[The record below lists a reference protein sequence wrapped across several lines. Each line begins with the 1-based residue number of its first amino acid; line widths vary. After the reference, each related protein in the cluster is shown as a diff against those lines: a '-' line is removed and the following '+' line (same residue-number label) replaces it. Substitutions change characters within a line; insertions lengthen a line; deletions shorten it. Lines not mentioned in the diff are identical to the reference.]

1 MNKLNETIR
10 CLLKL
15 TLKSRVFFLL
25 LILLHNLKFCFQ
37 AVMKKKILINICDKD
52 SVRVNNNRLLFIFN

>member
-15 TLKSRVFFLL
+15 TLKSRVFF
-25 LILLHNLKFCFQ
+25 IINIITHLKFCFSSSE
-37 AVMKKKILINICDKD
+37 KKILINICDKD
-52 SVRVNNNRLLFIFN
+52 SVRVNNNRLFFIFN